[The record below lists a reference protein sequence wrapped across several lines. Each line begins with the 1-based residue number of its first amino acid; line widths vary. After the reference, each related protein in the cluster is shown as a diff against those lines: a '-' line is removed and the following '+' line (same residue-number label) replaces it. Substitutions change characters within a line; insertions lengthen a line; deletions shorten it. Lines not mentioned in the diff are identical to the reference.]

1 MSNYLTTRNGN
12 FYYYRRV
19 PKHLSD
25 IDSRRYI
32 KISLKTKDPVT
43 ARRRAVIQNDAV
55 EKYWRDLM
63 AGPETPTAPAA
74 AYKKVVQTARAH
86 GFAYRDIQDLT
97 ENASVAE
104 LVDRMLALRNA
115 EAHKTENKVVRNAL
129 TGTAEQ
135 SELKLDQIW
144 DIFRPKSADRLL
156 GKTEHQIRKWENPR
170 RRALENFIEAI
181 GNKNITDITRK
192 DVLRFQEWWLR
203 RVTKEGLKPVGANKN
218 FRHVKDILDRV
229 YTALDITPDVDI
241 DTLFA
246 KIKLQAT
253 EDSRKSYEA
262 SYVQSVFLHS
272 NALDDLNEEARALI
286 YIMADTGARVVE
298 VTGLM
303 ADDIR
308 LDAPIPYIHI
318 RSNKRGGLKTGDSDR
333 QIPLVGAAL
342 YGAKMIPKG
351 MERYTNADSVSTLIN
366 KYLRHHDLSTSEGQ
380 SLYSLRH
387 TFKDRLRD
395 AQAPEEII
403 DNLMG
408 HRSRGPKYGRGHILE
423 TKREWLQKIA
433 FLPPNKS
440 LT

>member
-1 MSNYLTTRNGN
+1 MSHYLTTRGGN

-19 PKHLSD
+19 PKDLSD
-25 IDSRRYI
+25 IDPRRYI
-32 KISLKTKDPVT
+32 KISLKTKDPAT

-63 AGPETPTAPAA
+63 AGPQAPTEQAA
-74 AYKKVVQTARAH
+74 AYRKVVQTARMH

-97 ENASVAE
+97 ENASAAE

-115 EAHKTENKVVRNAL
+115 EGHKPENKTVRNAL

-135 SELKLDQIW
+135 SEIKLSQVW
-144 DIFRPKSADRLL
+144 DVFRPKSADRLL
-156 GKTEHQIRKWENPR
+156 GKTDHQIRKWENPR

-181 GNKNITDITRK
+181 GNKTITEITRK

-229 YTALDITPDVDI
+229 YTVLDVAPVSDI

-246 KIKLQAT
+246 KIKLQVT
-253 EDSRKSYEA
+253 EESRKSYEA
-262 SYVQSVFLHS
+262 SYVQKVFLRS
-272 NALDDLNEEARALI
+272 TALDGLNEEARALI

-303 ADDIR
+303 AEDIH
-308 LDAPIPYIHI
+308 LNVPIPYIHI
-318 RSNKRGGLKTGDSDR
+318 RSNKRGGLKTGHSDR

-342 YGAKMIPKG
+342 YGAHMIPKG

-366 KYLRHHDLSTSEGQ
+366 KYLRHHDLNAAEGQ

-395 AQAPEEII
+395 VQAPEEVI

-408 HRSRGPKYGRGHILE
+408 HRARGPKYGRGHILE
-423 TKREWLQKIA
+423 TKHEWLEKIA
-433 FLPPNKS
+433 FQPPKIV
-440 LT
+440 LK